1 MKNLLWEVKYELTRT
16 LKHVFYV
23 LLAVCWFA
31 IWYGI
36 FWLITGELDIRLWH
50 DGIQQMYVTISVFTG
65 LGYMLYRS
73 DT

>member
-1 MKNLLWEVKYELTRT
+1 MKDLLWEVKYELTRT
-16 LKHVFYV
+16 LKHIFYM
-23 LLAVCWFA
+23 LLVVCWFA
-31 IWYGI
+31 CWYGI
-36 FWLITGELDIRLWH
+36 FSLITSEIDIRLWH